1 MQVSKILEA
10 LQLDQ
15 IEEDT
20 FEGKS
25 RDIGTPQVYGG
36 QVLGQALEA
45 AWRTVEDREV
55 HSVHA
60 YFLRRGDFDIP
71 IIYQVDR
78 NRDGRSFTARRVVA
92 SQHGKPIFTLS
103 ASFQKQETG
112 LDHYESITMPATP
125 DQLTEM
131 GLLMPDS
138 GRHAIRLLASDFD
151 AYRVEPDRENK
162 TTSLRWWVKT
172 HDSLPNEQSA
182 HNSILAYISDF
193 GLLMAAVT
201 PHAPSIEEYTALW
214 SNMLFASI
222 DHAIW
227 FHRPFRADEWL
238 LYDCNPVSTS
248 NSRGCSRGSFYNT
261 SGVLVATTFQEGL
274 TRFKK
279 PS

>member
-1 MQVSKILEA
+1 MSKILEA
-10 LQLDQ
+10 LQLEQ
-15 IEEDT
+15 IKEDT

-25 RDIGTPQVYGG
+25 RDLGTPQVYGG

-45 AWRTVEDREV
+45 ARRTLEDREV

-78 NRDGRSFTARRVVA
+78 NRDGGSFTARRVVA

-131 GLLMPDS
+131 GLLTPDS

-151 AYRVEPDRENK
+151 AYRVEPDPENK

-182 HNSILAYISDF
+182 HNTILAYISDF

-201 PHAPSIEEYTALW
+201 PHAPSIEERKALW

-248 NSRGCSRGSFYNT
+248 NSRGCARGSFYDT
-261 SGVLVATTFQEGL
+261 RGVLVATTFQEGL
-274 TRFKK
+274 TRLKN